1 LCAFAAGAA
10 KLASSMFQVDAIV
23 TLAVIFGMS
32 ALVFCYLEVSTVWG
46 LGAVAFA
53 RKSSKGIPAPSQA

>member
-1 LCAFAAGAA
+1 
-10 KLASSMFQVDAIV
+10 MFQVDAVV

-32 ALVFCYLEVSTVWG
+32 VLVFCYLEVSTVWG